1 MVERKTQR
9 IYGCRTNYALSKL
22 IVDNV
27 LEDLCR
33 RKISD
38 SSEFNCYDR
47 SSGTSPGWGGST
59 LIKKI
64 ARSTRVN
71 HIAVSFTNHHN
82 AISFD
87 TLTPKSKIGKY
98 SWYFNNCLTTNNC
111 M

>member
-1 MVERKTQR
+1 MDVAPVMPCQNSSWIMCSR
-9 IYGCRTNYALSKL
+9 IYVEGRSQIRLSSIATIDPL
-22 IVDNV
+22 GQD
-27 LEDLCR
+27 
-33 RKISD
+33 
-38 SSEFNCYDR
+38 
-47 SSGTSPGWGGST
+47 PGWGGST

-98 SWYFNNCLTTNNC
+98 SWYFFNNCLTTNNC